1 MSDYEKPPNHFEI
14 TAIIS
19 ICALLFSAALRDLGH
34 LSWAVP
40 AMTLFSLGGL
50 GFLGFLFATLSKSE
64 RSCTLAVPSGHA
76 SCGAPADTQV
86 CPKDL
91 PVLGHGDRRG

>member
-40 AMTLFSLGGL
+40 AMTFSC
-50 GFLGFLFATLSKSE
+50 FFYIF
-64 RSCTLAVPSGHA
+64 PS
-76 SCGAPADTQV
+76 SP
-86 CPKDL
+86 PSS
-91 PVLGHGDRRG
+91 P

>member
-34 LSWAVP
+34 SIMGRSGNLPWGAGFSGISFRNAV
-40 AMTLFSLGGL
+40 
-50 GFLGFLFATLSKSE
+50 
-64 RSCTLAVPSGHA
+64 
-76 SCGAPADTQV
+76 QI
-86 CPKDL
+86 
-91 PVLGHGDRRG
+91 

>member
-19 ICALLFSAALRDLGH
+19 ICALLFIAALRDLGH

-50 GFLGFLFATLSKSE
+50 GFLKSLPARCPNLKGLAHSLSPQAMRAEVNRPTLGSALSK
-64 RSCTLAVPSGHA
+64 CPVV
-76 SCGAPADTQV
+76 APQQ
-86 CPKDL
+86 
-91 PVLGHGDRRG
+91 R

>member
-1 MSDYEKPPNHFEI
+1 MSDYEKPPNQFEI

-19 ICALLFSAALRDLGH
+19 ICALLFIVALRDLGH

-40 AMTLFSLGGL
+40 AMTLFSLSGL

-76 SCGAPADTQV
+76 GRGEPADTQV

-91 PVLGHGDRRG
+91 PVVAPQQR

>member
-1 MSDYEKPPNHFEI
+1 MSDYDKPPNHFEI

-19 ICALLFSAALRDLGH
+19 ICALLFIAALRDLGH
-34 LSWAVP
+34 LWAVP

-50 GFLGFLFATLSKSE
+50 GFLGFLFATLSESE

-76 SCGAPADTQV
+76 GRGGPAVTRV

-91 PVLGHGDRRG
+91 PVVAPQQR

>member
-40 AMTLFSLGGL
+40 AMALFSLGGL
-50 GFLGFLFATLSKSE
+50 GFLDFFSQRCPNLKGLAHSLSPQAMRAAVNRPTL
-64 RSCTLAVPSGHA
+64 RSALRTCQCLHTSSA
-76 SCGAPADTQV
+76 
-86 CPKDL
+86 
-91 PVLGHGDRRG
+91 